1 MLTGDI
7 KRLTAE
13 IRPQRQAIRQ
23 GQPIKLQFYGDIIKS
38 INGGKR
44 KIRELDDGHLLIPIN
59 QNKANPLLWGGQG
72 NAEEE
77 KPENDKDC

>member
-44 KIRELDDGHLLIPIN
+44 KIREPNDSPRFVSIN
-59 QNKANPLLWGGQG
+59 QNKANPLFFRRQG